1 MNLTIMSANI
11 DERIFMKNKLFTIL
25 LSGVFV
31 SAFAKSCNYSD
42 VANCL
47 KPYNSFQML
56 PTDSKEVANNNQK
69 TDSITTNINDNYEVI
84 DLDTSN
90 FVNEGTNKK
99 EITVQELMQ
108 LMTMLIRNQQILI
121 DQNRELIEI
130 KRQMPQITAGDHQN
144 NILMLEDEKAEQSE
158 EVVTLNQNV
167 PLKSNLQ
174 TFTEFFYGITNE
186 CLPIIAT
193 VGINVG
199 LHYINNALFN
209 IMITNIPELVRGWFV
224 QKAVYCALEIGVGFL
239 YDRVKYFLSTYTN
252 IKFSSDSY
260 DKVDSVIAA
269 LTMINR
275 ILHFQPK
282 VETWSEY
289 IGSWK
294 EAIYYYFKVWK
305 EMMKEKKSPGG
316 LSEVIVE
323 TIPCRKKKSRWF
335 NFKKVF
341 LPNL

>member
-25 LSGVFV
+25 LSGLFV

-42 VANCL
+42 VVNCL

-56 PTDSKEVANNNQK
+56 LTDRKEVENNDLK
-69 TDSITTNINDNYEVI
+69 SDYVATTNTNDDYDVI
-84 DLDTSN
+84 DFDTSDD
-90 FVNEGTNKK
+90 VNESTNKK
-99 EITVQELMQ
+99 GITMQELRQ
-108 LMTMLIRNQQILI
+108 LVTIIAQNQQMLIAQNKALI
-121 DQNRELIEI
+121 AD
-130 KRQMPQITAGDHQN
+130 KRQIPQITAGDHQN
-144 NILMLEDEKAEQSE
+144 NILMLEDEKAEQSG

-224 QKAVYCALEIGVGFL
+224 QKVVYCALEIGVGFL
-239 YDRVKYFLSTYTN
+239 YDRVKCLLSVCTN

-269 LTMINR
+269 LTMIYR
-275 ILHFQPK
+275 ILHFQPEVK
-282 VETWSEY
+282 TWSEY
-289 IGSWK
+289 SNSWK
-294 EAIYYYFKVWK
+294 NSIFDWWQGMKNSTSYWWLGS
-305 EMMKEKKSPGG
+305 KEKQ
-316 LSEVIVE
+316 
-323 TIPCRKKKSRWF
+323 
-335 NFKKVF
+335 
-341 LPNL
+341 